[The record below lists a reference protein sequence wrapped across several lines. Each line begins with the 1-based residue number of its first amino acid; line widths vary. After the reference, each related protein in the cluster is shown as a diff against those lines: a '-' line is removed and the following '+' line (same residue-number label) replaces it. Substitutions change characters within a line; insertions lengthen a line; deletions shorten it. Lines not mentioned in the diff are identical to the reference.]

1 MINGLGA
8 IKFPALY
15 KGEIMAKKENISVQ
29 ASLKH
34 QRERDRQPVRGKF
47 IFHEVPGGSMSF
59 NFKKYKEDDVE
70 RFDMVDGEI
79 YTIPLGVAKHLN
91 KNCSY
96 PVHSFTLDDNGR
108 PLQKIGQMVRRCSF
122 QSLEFIDTDD
132 LTPVGSGDT
141 VTVEN
146 VL

>member
-1 MINGLGA
+1 
-8 IKFPALY
+8 
-15 KGEIMAKKENISVQ
+15 MAKREPTVQ
-29 ASLKH
+29 VQPSLKS

-59 NFKKYKEDDVE
+59 NYKKYKEDDVE
-70 RFDMVDGEI
+70 RFDMVDGGI
-79 YTIPLGVAKHLN
+79 YTIPLGVARHLN
-91 KNCSY
+91 KNCCY
-96 PVHSFTLDDNGR
+96 PVHSYSVDDNGR

-132 LTPVGSGDT
+132 FTPVGNSGL

-146 VL
+146 II